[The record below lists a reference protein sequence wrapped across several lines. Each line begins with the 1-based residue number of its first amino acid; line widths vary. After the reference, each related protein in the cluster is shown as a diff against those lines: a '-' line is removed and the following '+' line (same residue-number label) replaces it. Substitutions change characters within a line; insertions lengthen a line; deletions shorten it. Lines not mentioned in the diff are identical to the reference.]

1 MNRRLELHEILCEV
15 LGTRQVYFQ
24 PPESIKMKYPA
35 IVYSRSDIPT
45 EFANNNPY
53 IQSQAYEVIVIDPNP
68 DSAIVEKI
76 SQLPKCRF
84 DRHYASDNLNHDV
97 FTLIY

>member
-1 MNRRLELHEILCEV
+1 MNRRLELHEFLCEV

-35 IVYSRSDIPT
+35 IVYSLSDIPT

-53 IQSQAYEVIVIDPNP
+53 IQSQAYEVIVIDSNP
-68 DSAIVEKI
+68 DSTIVKKI

-84 DRHYASDNLNHDV
+84 NRHYTSDNLNHYV